1 MKLTTFA
8 YCLFAA
14 ALISCGQSSKT
25 EEDVAAIRAH
35 LDKEAAEKEA
45 AKVAEAKAFAE
56 IRAKRA
62 AEKASAVSH
71 GG

>member
-1 MKLTTFA
+1 MKLTTMVA
-8 YCLFAA
+8 ILAVA
-14 ALISCGQSSKT
+14 ALTACGESSKT
-25 EEDVAAIRAH
+25 EADVAAIRAH

-45 AKVAEAKAFAE
+45 AKVAEAKEFAK

-62 AEKASAVSH
+62 AEKASAASR